1 MIEMHVYGAEG
12 FPDYPYNRSKD
23 YTFLKNGDDIDVI
36 ILKLMYIL
44 ATDTEPEKLDF
55 NINYLKTIPH
65 LKKCKMLREENDK
78 IKPNIPILNKP
89 DFFEFW
95 KLLNETEE
103 KFSCNEELTL
113 KTIEFLKN
121 KKTKIPNHLTSVPEQ
136 KQYQYATS
144 AFLFATIREAIAH
157 GELYDGNYDDDSG
170 ETVNQHPCPMVLM
183 ID

>member
-1 MIEMHVYGAEG
+1 
-12 FPDYPYNRSKD
+12 
-23 YTFLKNGDDIDVI
+23 
-36 ILKLMYIL
+36 
-44 ATDTEPEKLDF
+44 
-55 NINYLKTIPH
+55 
-65 LKKCKMLREENDK
+65 MLREENDK

-89 DFFEFW
+89 DFFEFC